1 MLENTHIVFQWR
13 DNSALQQMW
22 SRSYLSLREQKYG
35 SNSQWSNIVL
45 EATPGQKMELIL
57 LFFDTAEKSSLLQKF
72 IFLQTTGNIN

>member
-1 MLENTHIVFQWR
+1 
-13 DNSALQQMW
+13 MW

-57 LFFDTAEKSSLLQKF
+57 LFFDTAEKSSLLLKF
-72 IFLQTTGNIN
+72 IFLQTTGILN